1 MQNRRQK
8 FSLGSAFKL
17 KLTRYTVV
25 LVVFT
30 LAILAL
36 CVLFFF
42 LWSPIPRQMLII
54 ADPYARS
61 TARVFSNTVRS
72 LFIFFFV
79 INFIFLWLTSVI
91 ARRVIGPFVRL
102 NRTLEELARGDIPNE
117 IRFRKG
123 DEAPFQEL
131 AEPLNRMLSLMRTNR
146 DEVRKLK
153 EKMDLELEK
162 AEGAGL
168 AKEVLE
174 ALKEVRDRLANI
186 S

>member
-8 FSLGSAFKL
+8 FSLRSALKL
-17 KLTRYTVV
+17 KLTRYMVV

-102 NRTLEELARGDIPNE
+102 NRTLEELAGGDLPNE

-131 AEPLNRMLSLMRTNR
+131 AEPLNKMLSLMRANR

-153 EKMDLELEK
+153 EKIDTEFEK
-162 AEGAGL
+162 AKGAGL
-168 AKEVLE
+168 PKE
-174 ALKEVRDRLANI
+174 ALDALEEVRNRLSNI